1 MILFKV
7 MSFYFLI
14 VYLLDNFAMR
24 ALLAFLQLDSRKHSG
39 VISFFDK
46 YFVKTGIF
54 RKEFSKI
61 VHKSFDFRQVQ
72 CTRKSLVPYCVQL
85 IVYKSCGFKPTLM

>member
-1 MILFKV
+1 MF
-7 MSFYFLI
+7 
-14 VYLLDNFAMR
+14 
-24 ALLAFLQLDSRKHSG
+24 AFLQLDSRKHSG

-61 VHKSFDFRQVQ
+61 VHKSFDFRQVIDYDGNWFQ
-72 CTRKSLVPYCVQL
+72 
-85 IVYKSCGFKPTLM
+85 TLDGNFCQTLNCELYNNAAIG